1 MFELFQPTHLLFVFL
16 VALIVFGPKRLMEM
30 SRSLGQTV
38 RTLQDYKEEFKEEL
52 INSTKDNQEE
62 KHSSKAKEPPISHNE
77 TKKGWM
83 PLCLQAS
90 HHLPT
95 CYSS

>member
-30 SRSLGQTV
+30 SRGLGQTV

-52 INSTKDNQEE
+52 INSTKDRPEE
-62 KHSSKAKEPPISHNE
+62 KHSSKAKEPPMSHNE
-77 TKKGWM
+77 TKKG
-83 PLCLQAS
+83 
-90 HHLPT
+90 
-95 CYSS
+95 

>member
-30 SRSLGQTV
+30 SRSLGHTV

-52 INSTKDNQEE
+52 TDSIKDRPEE
-62 KHSSKAKEPPISHNE
+62 KYSSKAKEPPIRSHDE
-77 TKKGWM
+77 TKKG
-83 PLCLQAS
+83 
-90 HHLPT
+90 
-95 CYSS
+95 